1 MSVESER
8 DRVFFP
14 NILRIMTSQVVY
26 ILEKCNKLE
35 RFTERPEVI
44 VLLPV
49 KIIRLVQMKSNEVLV
64 YAAHNDRRLCCSEGI
79 GEVHWCV
86 QEQNPNVR

>member
-64 YAAHNDRRLCCSEGI
+64 YAAPVIMTADCVVQKESVKFI
-79 GEVHWCV
+79 GVFKNKT
-86 QEQNPNVR
+86 QM